1 VRDLFH
7 KLFNR
12 PVSPIILLVVICLV
26 AGFLT
31 FQDYGMGWDEPLFY
45 KYADAIPYAY
55 SITERLSG
63 DFNILKAYGPS
74 ETDHMMYGPAYL
86 LAARPFVQ
94 LTMAITG
101 SSTASAW
108 HMINFILFIVG
119 VVFTYMLALKWLT
132 RWAAFS
138 AALLFVTQPLLWGH
152 AFINPKDI
160 PFTVL
165 FIIAFYLGYVM
176 VEKAS
181 APNESIPDGNAH
193 PRLWRVAKF
202 LLWMFFILL
211 ILLSST
217 LYIFKTQIQT
227 WIPAIIQFSFENPNS
242 FSGTAFRLLA
252 NNMNRAGLNVYIT
265 KGISLF
271 NRMPLFLYIITVFM
285 GSIAVIATF
294 KPKLIRKSYAAV
306 KIDLNWWA
314 TIIAGF
320 SLGFLTAIRILGPF
334 AGFLVALFFIF
345 KFKKRSIPGIV
356 IYGVIAFVTMYILWP
371 YVWRSPIGGLLAVIT
386 HMANNPQNVPVLFN
400 GQILSSKALPVSYFF
415 TMLGYTLTE
424 PVWILFFAGAGIAI
438 YLTIQRKLDRK
449 EFIPFSFWFLIP
461 FAYVII
467 STPPQYDGFRHFT
480 FILPPVFITAG
491 FAFNLLFE
499 KNKFK
504 WLNPLL
510 VIIVLLPGIVGIVK
524 LHPYEYTYYNSFV
537 GGTNGAFRRYETD
550 YWLTCYKEVFD
561 QLNKNHE
568 NQHKIYIHKNKYLAS
583 QYAGNGLQL
592 EQFVPDLDT
601 TAPGDLLLLSSRS
614 NYDRQYHVDDP
625 SLITIAVDGAVFCTV
640 KRVQ

>member
-7 KLFNR
+7 RLFNHQA
-12 PVSPIILLVVICLV
+12 SPIILLVVICLV

-86 LAARPFVQ
+86 LAARPFVL

-101 SSTASAW
+101 SSAASAW
-108 HMINFILFIVG
+108 HLINFILFIAG

-160 PFTVL
+160 PFTVF
-165 FIIAFYLGYVM
+165 FIIAFYSGYVM
-176 VEKAS
+176 VEKAVIS
-181 APNESIPDGNAH
+181 TKNITNVKPHRG
-193 PRLWRVAKF
+193 LWRIARLLLWVIF
-202 LLWMFFILL
+202 LLLVI
-211 ILLSST
+211 LSSS
-217 LYIFKTQIQT
+217 LYLFKTQIQE
-227 WIPAIIQFSFENPNS
+227 WIPAIIKFAFNNPKS
-242 FSGTAFRLLA
+242 LSGIAFRLLA
-252 NNMNRAGLNVYIT
+252 NNLNISGLNIYIA

-271 NRMPLFLYIITVFM
+271 NRIPFLLCIITVLT
-285 GSIAVIATF
+285 GLVAVIASF
-294 KPKLIRKSYAAV
+294 KPNLIRKGYEAI
-306 KIDLNWWA
+306 KLDLKWWV
-314 TIIAGF
+314 TFFAGI

-334 AGFLVALFFIF
+334 AGLLVSLFFIV
-345 KFKKRSIPGIV
+345 KFKIRSISGIV
-356 IYGVIAFVTMYILWP
+356 IYGVIAFVTMYLLWP
-371 YVWRSPIGGLLAVIT
+371 YVWRSPIGGLLAVIK

-400 GQILSSKALPVSYFF
+400 GQILSSKELPASYFF

-424 PVWILFFAGAGIAI
+424 PVWILFFTGAGIAI
-438 YLTIQRKLDRK
+438 YLTIKRKLDWK
-449 EFIPFSFWFLIP
+449 EFIPFSLWFLIP

-510 VIIVLLPGIVGIVK
+510 VIIVLLPGMVGIVK
-524 LHPYEYTYYNSFV
+524 LHPYEYTYYNSFI

-561 QLNKNHE
+561 QLNKNHDS
-568 NQHKIYIHKNKYLAS
+568 QQKIFVHKNKYLAS
-583 QYAGNGLQL
+583 QYAENGLQL
-592 EQFVPDLDT
+592 EQFEPDLDT

-614 NYDRQYHVDDP
+614 NYDQQYHVEDP
-625 SLITIAVDGAVFCTV
+625 SVITIAVDGAVFCTV